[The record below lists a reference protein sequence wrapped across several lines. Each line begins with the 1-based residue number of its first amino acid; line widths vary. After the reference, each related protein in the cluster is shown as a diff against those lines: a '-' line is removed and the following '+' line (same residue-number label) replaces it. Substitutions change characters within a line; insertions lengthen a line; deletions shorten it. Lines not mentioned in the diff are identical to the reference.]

1 MKKQVNVTIDGI
13 QVTVPESYTIMQAA
27 DEVGIRIPRLCYHS
41 KLSSF
46 GGCRVCIVE
55 VDGMKTYPP
64 ACATPVRDS
73 MVVRSHSAGVLK
85 SRKHILELLLNNHPK
100 DCQICNKNG
109 DCDLQALSEKMGL
122 KEFSFEGE
130 RKIFPVD
137 SSSPSVVRDSEKCI
151 LCGKCV
157 RVCSEIQGAN
167 ALTFSHRGFKT
178 SVVPAYNVG
187 LGDSVCTNC
196 GQCVNVCPTAALL
209 EQDMTDE
216 VWRHL
221 HDPEKIVIVQ
231 IAPAVRVAIGEGFGN
246 EPGKDMTYETVT
258 ALRMLGFN
266 VVFDTQ
272 FSADLTIVEEGNE
285 FIHRLKNKGKLPMIT
300 SCSPGWIKFC
310 ETFHPEFLQNISTC
324 KSPQQMM
331 GALIKTYYAKKAGI
345 NPSKIYSVSIMPCT
359 AKKFEASRP
368 EMCSSG
374 YRDVDAVL
382 TTRELIRMIKEAG
395 IMFNSL
401 KGSEFDSSMG
411 ESSGAAP
418 IFGATG
424 GVMEAALRTAY
435 EVITGKELLNINF
448 TQVRG
453 LEGVKEATIP
463 VDGLDVKVAVAS
475 GLVNVHRLLTEVRE
489 GKRQYHFIEIM
500 TCPGGCLGGGGQPY
514 PQGDAEAL
522 DTCVYKK
529 RAEGLYNI
537 DEKKTIRKS
546 HLNPDITKIYKE
558 FLQEPLGLMSH
569 KLLHTHYHMRGPHG
583 VPTDAKETVNLF
595 Q

>member
-1 MKKQVNVTIDGI
+1 MNKEAKVVIDGI
-13 QVTVPESYTIMQAA
+13 PVTVPEGSTIMEAA
-27 DEVGIRIPRLCYHS
+27 DQIGIRIPRLCYHS

-64 ACATPVRDS
+64 ACATQVRDG

-85 SRKHILELLLNNHPK
+85 SRKHILELLLSNHPK
-100 DCQICNKNG
+100 DCQICGKNG
-109 DCDLQALSEKMGL
+109 DCDLQELSEQMGL

-137 SSSPSVVRDSEKCI
+137 NTSPSVVRDSEKCI

-178 SVVPAYNVG
+178 NVVPAYGMG
-187 LGDSVCTNC
+187 LGESVCTNC
-196 GQCVNVCPTAALL
+196 GQCVNVCPTGALV
-209 EQDMTDE
+209 ERDMTDE
-216 VWRHL
+216 VWRNI
-221 HDPEKIVIVQ
+221 HDPEKIVMVQ

-258 ALRMLGFN
+258 ALRMLGFDFI
-266 VVFDTQ
+266 FDTQ
-272 FSADLTIVEEGNE
+272 FSADLTIIEEGNE
-285 FIHRLKNKGKLPMIT
+285 FIHRLKNNGKFPMIT

-310 ETFHPEFLQNISTC
+310 ETFHPGFLENISTC

-331 GALIKTYYAKKAGI
+331 GVLIKTYYAKKAGI
-345 NPSKIYSVSIMPCT
+345 DPAKIYSVSIMPCT
-359 AKKFEASRP
+359 AKKFEAVRP
-368 EMCSSG
+368 EMRSSG
-374 YRDVDAVL
+374 FQDVDAVL
-382 TTRELIRMIKEAG
+382 TTRELIKMIKEAG
-395 IMFNSL
+395 IVFNSL
-401 KGSEFDSSMG
+401 KKSEFDTPMG

-435 EVITGKELLNINF
+435 EVITGKELPNINF

-463 VDGLDVKVAVAS
+463 VDGLDVRVAVTS
-475 GLVNVHRLLTEVRE
+475 GLVNVHKLLTEVQE
-489 GKRQYHFIEIM
+489 GKRQYHFVEIM
-500 TCPGGCLGGGGQPY
+500 ACPGGCLGGGGQPY
-514 PQGDAEAL
+514 PQGDTEAL
-522 DTCVYKK
+522 NTSVYKK

-537 DEKKTIRKS
+537 DEKKTIRKA
-546 HLNPDITKIYKE
+546 HLNPDITRIYEE
-558 FLQEPLGLMSH
+558 FLKKPLGPMSH
-569 KLLHTHYHMRGPHG
+569 KLLHTHYHSRNPRG
-583 VPTDAKETVNLF
+583 VPTNVKEAINLF